1 MNKKKK
7 SLKQGEANST
17 KSSLKVPKAKD
28 NSAFPQI
35 DKSKLNRTNNTINSP
50 KKNSIS
56 QNYLPNINQ
65 PQNQIN
71 NNPNLDFDQNS
82 SGGENIK
89 VCLRIRP
96 MNLQEKGRNDMNC
109 IEPVS
114 PTQLVFTNK
123 NNRRSY
129 TYNLVFGPDSTQE
142 DVFYNCSINKLIDSA
157 LDGYSVTIFA
167 YGQTGSGKTYT
178 IMGREDSINEKILSN
193 DKYSGIM
200 PKSINYIW
208 STVGK
213 RKEKF
218 YIKVS
223 FLEIYNEQINDLLN
237 IGNTNLQIRWD
248 QNQGFFVEGLLVI
261 ECKKPED
268 IVEVILQ
275 GMKNRKKGSHELN
288 KDSSRSHSI
297 LTVYVIS
304 EFSQQ
309 GQNFKKYGKISFVD
323 LAGSERLKETHSSGG
338 MIKETGNIN
347 KSLFV
352 LGKVISILTDKKSN
366 ARHIPYR
373 DSKLTM
379 LLMDSIGGT
388 SKTLMIAC
396 VSPSM
401 TYSDETMS
409 TLNYASR
416 TMNIK
421 NKPLVQMDG
430 KDVPVAKLKHKNNL
444 YKLENDFLKNE
455 FLKLIGI
462 IPDMNS
468 GGLTDKDIEGFKES
482 QGIVSDDVKNMEL
495 EKLKE
500 ENEELRKSKENY
512 EREKMNLNNEN
523 MILNAKLN
531 NLENIYIGSDI
542 IRHTDGSVS
551 NNIDT
556 NYNLSAVLLENKELK
571 KTIDNLELDKIKL
584 KDIVMKNEEQEKNYS
599 ENMEFENMKEQNIK
613 LTRKIEFLQKREKEL
628 LETIMKLK
636 SQKK

>member
-1 MNKKKK
+1 MEKKKK
-7 SLKQGEANST
+7 TN
-17 KSSLKVPKAKD
+17 
-28 NSAFPQI
+28 
-35 DKSKLNRTNNTINSP
+35 KSKDINNKSTFISSKEKTTFPPIEKNKLNLTNNNLKNRNKESSNSL
-50 KKNSIS
+50 NF
-56 QNYLPNINQ
+56 LPNINQ
-65 PQNQIN
+65 NTV
-71 NNPNLDFDQNS
+71 PNLDFENHETS
-82 SGGENIK
+82 ENIK

-96 MNLQEKGRNDMNC
+96 MNLQEQGRNDLNC

-114 PTQLVFTNK
+114 SNQLFFTNK
-123 NNRRSY
+123 NMRRSY
-129 TYNLVFGPDSTQE
+129 TYNLVFGPETTQE
-142 DVFYNCSINKLIDSA
+142 DIFYNCSINKLIDSA
-157 LDGYSVTIFA
+157 LEGYSVTIFA

-178 IMGREDSINEKILSN
+178 IMGRDDSINEKILSN
-193 DKYSGIM
+193 NKYSGIM

-208 STVGK
+208 STVGSK
-213 RKEKF
+213 QEKY

-248 QNQGFFVEGLLVI
+248 QKQGFFVEGLLVI

-275 GMKNRKKGSHELN
+275 GTKNRKKGSHELN
-288 KDSSRSHSI
+288 KDSSRSHTI

-304 EFSQQ
+304 EFQSQ

-352 LGKVISILTDKKSN
+352 LGKVISSLTDKKTN
-366 ARHIPYR
+366 NQHIPYR

-379 LLMDSIGGT
+379 LLMDSIGGA

-396 VSPSM
+396 VSPSA

-421 NKPLVQMDG
+421 NKPLVQMEG
-430 KDVPVAKLKHKNNL
+430 KDVPVARLKRQNNI
-444 YKLENDFLKNE
+444 YKIENEFLKNE
-455 FLKLIGI
+455 FIKLLGQV
-462 IPDMNS
+462 PDFQS
-468 GGLTDKDIEGFKES
+468 GGLTEEDIERFKVS
-482 QGIVSDDVKNMEL
+482 QGIVSDEVK
-495 EKLKE
+495 
-500 ENEELRKSKENY
+500 NEELRQLTEENEDLRKTKEKY
-512 EREKMNLNNEN
+512 ERQKMNLNNEN

-542 IRHTDGSVS
+542 IRHSDGSVT

-571 KTIDNLELDKIKL
+571 KTIDKLELDKIQL
-584 KDIVMKNEEQEKNYS
+584 KDIVMKTEEQDKNYS
-599 ENMEFENMKEQNIK
+599 ENIEFENMKEQNAK
-613 LTRKIEFLQKREKEL
+613 LSRKIEFLQKRESEL

>member
-223 FLEIYNEQINDLLN
+223 FLEIYNEQINYLLN
-237 IGNTNLQIRWD
+237 I
-248 QNQGFFVEGLLVI
+248 
-261 ECKKPED
+261 
-268 IVEVILQ
+268 
-275 GMKNRKKGSHELN
+275 
-288 KDSSRSHSI
+288 
-297 LTVYVIS
+297 
-304 EFSQQ
+304 
-309 GQNFKKYGKISFVD
+309 
-323 LAGSERLKETHSSGG
+323 
-338 MIKETGNIN
+338 
-347 KSLFV
+347 
-352 LGKVISILTDKKSN
+352 
-366 ARHIPYR
+366 
-373 DSKLTM
+373 
-379 LLMDSIGGT
+379 
-388 SKTLMIAC
+388 
-396 VSPSM
+396 
-401 TYSDETMS
+401 
-409 TLNYASR
+409 
-416 TMNIK
+416 
-421 NKPLVQMDG
+421 
-430 KDVPVAKLKHKNNL
+430 
-444 YKLENDFLKNE
+444 
-455 FLKLIGI
+455 
-462 IPDMNS
+462 
-468 GGLTDKDIEGFKES
+468 
-482 QGIVSDDVKNMEL
+482 
-495 EKLKE
+495 
-500 ENEELRKSKENY
+500 
-512 EREKMNLNNEN
+512 
-523 MILNAKLN
+523 
-531 NLENIYIGSDI
+531 
-542 IRHTDGSVS
+542 
-551 NNIDT
+551 
-556 NYNLSAVLLENKELK
+556 
-571 KTIDNLELDKIKL
+571 
-584 KDIVMKNEEQEKNYS
+584 
-599 ENMEFENMKEQNIK
+599 
-613 LTRKIEFLQKREKEL
+613 
-628 LETIMKLK
+628 
-636 SQKK
+636 